1 MEQTL
6 SKTPEKLHDEN
17 YWLMVLS
24 YFAAFLIGLGI
35 IALVAANWE
44 QIPNHVKLGGAI
56 ILMIVNA
63 LCVFA
68 AMKFNK
74 PILKQVLCGV
84 FAALIMAV
92 IGLIGQIFQL
102 RSDVSG
108 ACLLW
113 AACAWPLF
121 LITPRLLWLWI
132 PLLFIGTKSFLF
144 YNTVAD
150 DILMINSG
158 WSYTTANCIY
168 SLIVFYGLI
177 FAYEL
182 WMIYAKPMNKTVERP
197 LRFYNGALMLSAVTL
212 CSGTM
217 SDKFI
222 SAKIPELTIYFPW
235 LTIAL
240 PCCGYIVAALLIYAL
255 NHKHGRVSFMPWF
268 LLGFVI
274 EGILVM
280 FGIVK
285 ENVEMFLPLTSLLLM
300 WGYAYYHKMPRFR
313 YLTLF
318 ALLVWFFAT
327 FGWDVFNLLP
337 SLLICV
343 VLAVYAYLNNSRRL
357 FNVAVL
363 AAVVRLLAYYA
374 DASNL
379 TYLGIYLICSGLLLL
394 ATVFALVKYGKLLW
408 ERKND

>member
-1 MEQTL
+1 M
-6 SKTPEKLHDEN
+6 PEKLHDEN
-17 YWLMVLS
+17 YWLMILA

-44 QIPNHVKLGGAI
+44 QIPNNVKLGGAI
-56 ILMIVNA
+56 VLMIANA
-63 LCVFA
+63 SAVILS
-68 AMKFNK
+68 MKFKKN
-74 PILKQVLCGV
+74 ILTQVLCGV

-113 AACAWPLF
+113 ALCAWPLF

-132 PLLFIGTKSFLF
+132 PLLFVGTKSSAI
-144 YNTVAD
+144 YNTFVGD
-150 DILMINSG
+150 VLLNIG
-158 WSYTTANCIY
+158 WKYTLANGIC
-168 SLIVFYGLI
+168 SLLVFYGLI

-182 WMIYAKPMNKTVERP
+182 WMLYAKPNSKTVERP
-197 LRFYNGALMLSAVTL
+197 LRFYCGTLLLSAAPLSCRPLITNVA
-212 CSGTM
+212 
-217 SDKFI
+217 F
-222 SAKIPELTIYFPW
+222 AQIPW
-235 LTIAL
+235 STIAL
-240 PCCGYIVAALLIYAL
+240 SSYGYILAAFLIYAL
-255 NHKHGRVSFMPWF
+255 NRKHRRVSFMPLF
-268 LLGFVI
+268 LLGFVV
-274 EGILVM
+274 ESVLLKFNILQD
-280 FGIVK
+280 
-285 ENVEMFLPLTSLLLM
+285 NVESVLALTSLLLM

-327 FGWDVFNLLP
+327 FSWDVFNLVP
-337 SLLICV
+337 SLLICAA
-343 VLAVYAYLNNSRRL
+343 LAVYAYLNNSRRL

-363 AAVVRLLAYYA
+363 AAVIRLLYYYA

-379 TYLGIYLICSGLLLL
+379 TYLGIYLIGSGLLLL

-408 ERKND
+408 EKKHD

>member
-1 MEQTL
+1 ME
-6 SKTPEKLHDEN
+6 KTSTQMPEKLHDEN
-17 YWLMVLS
+17 YWLMILA

-44 QIPNHVKLGGAI
+44 QIPNNVKLGGAI
-56 ILMIVNA
+56 VLMIANA
-63 LCVFA
+63 SAVILS
-68 AMKFNK
+68 MKFKKN
-74 PILKQVLCGV
+74 ILTQVLCGV

-113 AACAWPLF
+113 ALCAWPLF

-132 PLLFIGTKSFLF
+132 PLLFVGTKSSAI
-144 YNTVAD
+144 YNTFVGD
-150 DILMINSG
+150 VLLNIG
-158 WSYTTANCIY
+158 WKYTLANGIC
-168 SLIVFYGLI
+168 SLLVFYGLI

-182 WMIYAKPMNKTVERP
+182 WMLYAKPNSKTVERP
-197 LRFYNGALMLSAVTL
+197 LRFYCGTLLLSAAPLSCRPLITNVA
-212 CSGTM
+212 
-217 SDKFI
+217 F
-222 SAKIPELTIYFPW
+222 AQIPW
-235 LTIAL
+235 STIAL
-240 PCCGYIVAALLIYAL
+240 SSYGYILAAFLIYAL
-255 NHKHGRVSFMPWF
+255 NRKHRRVSFMPYF
-268 LLGFVI
+268 LLGFLI
-274 EGILVM
+274 EGVLLKLDILHD
-280 FGIVK
+280 
-285 ENVEMFLPLTSLLLM
+285 NVESVLALTSLLLM

-327 FGWDVFNLLP
+327 FSWDVFNLVP
-337 SLLICV
+337 SLLICAA
-343 VLAVYAYLNNSRRL
+343 LAVYAYLNNSRRL

-363 AAVVRLLAYYA
+363 AAVIRLLYYYA

-379 TYLGIYLICSGLLLL
+379 TYLGIYLIGSGLLLL

-408 ERKND
+408 EKKHD

>member
-1 MEQTL
+1 MEQT
-6 SKTPEKLHDEN
+6 SPKTPEKLHDEN

-44 QIPNHVKLGGAI
+44 QIPNQIKLGGAVC
-56 ILMIVNA
+56 LMIVNA

-108 ACLLW
+108 ACFLW
-113 AACAWPLF
+113 AVCAWPLF

-132 PLLFIGTKSFLF
+132 PLLFIGTKSVSL
-144 YNTVAD
+144 YNTFTE
-150 DILMINSG
+150 DILMEIIG
-158 WSYTTANCIY
+158 RSYPEANFIS

-182 WMIYAKPMNKTVERP
+182 WMIYAKPANKTVERP
-197 LRFYNGALMLSAVTL
+197 LRFYCGTLLLSAAPLSYRPIVTNV
-212 CSGTM
+212 TFAVM
-217 SDKFI
+217 PW
-222 SAKIPELTIYFPW
+222 SA
-235 LTIAL
+235 IAL
-240 PCCGYIVAALLIYAL
+240 SGCGYILAALLIYAL
-255 NHKHGRVSFMPWF
+255 NRKHGRVSFMPWF

-274 EGILVM
+274 ESILLKLE
-280 FGIVK
+280 ILQDS
-285 ENVEMFLPLTSLLLM
+285 VESVLALTSLLLM

-327 FGWDVFNLLP
+327 FSWDVLNLLP
-337 SLLICV
+337 SLLICAA
-343 VLAVYAYLNNSRRL
+343 LAVYAYLNNSRRL

-374 DASNL
+374 DARDL
-379 TYLGIYLICSGLLLL
+379 TYLGIYLIGSGLLLL

-408 ERKND
+408 EKKHD

>member
-1 MEQTL
+1 MEKIATQ
-6 SKTPEKLHDEN
+6 TPEKLHDEN
-17 YWLMVLS
+17 YWLMILA

-44 QIPNHVKLGGAI
+44 QIPNNIKLGGAVS
-56 ILMIVNA
+56 LMIVNA
-63 LCVFA
+63 FA
-68 AMKFNK
+68 VILSMKFKKN
-74 PILKQVLCGV
+74 ILTQVLCGV

-113 AACAWPLF
+113 AVCAWPLF

-132 PLLFIGTKSFLF
+132 PLLFVGTKSFAI
-144 YNTVAD
+144 YNTFAGDV
-150 DILMINSG
+150 LLSESG
-158 WSYTTANCIY
+158 WSYAPVNYIY
-168 SLIVFYGLI
+168 SLLVFYGLI

-182 WMIYAKPMNKTVERP
+182 WMLYAKPNSKTVERS
-197 LRFYNGALMLSAVTL
+197 LRFYCGTLLLSAAPLSCRPLITNVA
-212 CSGTM
+212 
-217 SDKFI
+217 F
-222 SAKIPELTIYFPW
+222 AQIPW
-235 LTIAL
+235 STIAL
-240 PCCGYIVAALLIYAL
+240 SSSGYILAAFLIYAL
-255 NHKHGRVSFMPWF
+255 NRKHRRVSFMPWF
-268 LLGFVI
+268 LLGFVV
-274 EGILVM
+274 ESVLLKFNILQD
-280 FGIVK
+280 
-285 ENVEMFLPLTSLLLM
+285 NVESVLALTSLLLM

-327 FGWDVFNLLP
+327 FSWDVFNLVP
-337 SLLICV
+337 SLLICAA
-343 VLAVYAYLNNSRRL
+343 LAVYAYLNNSRRL

-363 AAVVRLLAYYA
+363 AAVIRLLCYYA

-379 TYLGIYLICSGLLLL
+379 TYLGIYLIGSGLLLL

-408 ERKND
+408 ERKDD

>member
-1 MEQTL
+1 MEKTSTQ
-6 SKTPEKLHDEN
+6 TPEKLHDEN
-17 YWLMVLS
+17 YWLMILA

-44 QIPNHVKLGGAI
+44 QIPNNIKLGGAI
-56 ILMIVNA
+56 VLMIANA
-63 LCVFA
+63 SAVILS
-68 AMKFNK
+68 MKFKKN
-74 PILKQVLCGV
+74 ILTQVLCGV

-113 AACAWPLF
+113 ALCAWPLF

-132 PLLFIGTKSFLF
+132 PLLFVGTKSFAI
-144 YNTVAD
+144 YNTFVED
-150 DILMINSG
+150 VLLSESG
-158 WSYTTANCIY
+158 WSYATVNYIY
-168 SLIVFYGLI
+168 SLLVFYGLI

-182 WMIYAKPMNKTVERP
+182 WMLYAKPNSKTVERP
-197 LRFYNGALMLSAVTL
+197 LRFYCGTLLLSAAPLSCRPLVTNI
-212 CSGTM
+212 
-217 SDKFI
+217 DFVQI
-222 SAKIPELTIYFPW
+222 PW

-240 PCCGYIVAALLIYAL
+240 SSYGYILAAFLIYAL
-255 NHKHGRVSFMPWF
+255 NRKHRRVSFMPLF
-268 LLGFVI
+268 LLGFVV
-274 EGILVM
+274 ESVLLKLGILQD
-280 FGIVK
+280 
-285 ENVEMFLPLTSLLLM
+285 NVESVLALTSLLLM

-327 FGWDVFNLLP
+327 FSWDVFNLIP
-337 SLLICV
+337 SLLICAA
-343 VLAVYAYLNNSRRL
+343 LAVYAYLNNSRRL

-363 AAVVRLLAYYA
+363 AAVIRLLYSYA

-379 TYLGIYLICSGLLLL
+379 TYLGIYLIGSGLLLL
-394 ATVFALVKYGKLLW
+394 ATIFDLVKYGKLLW
-408 ERKND
+408 EKKHD

>member
-1 MEQTL
+1 MEQT
-6 SKTPEKLHDEN
+6 SPQTPEKLHDEN

-44 QIPNHVKLGGAI
+44 QIPNHVKLGGAVV
-56 ILMIVNA
+56 LMIANV
-63 LCVFA
+63 A
-68 AMKFNK
+68 AVILSMKFKKN
-74 PILKQVLCGV
+74 ILKQVLCGV

-102 RSDVSG
+102 SSDVSG

-121 LITPRLLWLWI
+121 LITPRLLWLWF

-150 DILMINSG
+150 DILMIDRG
-158 WSYTTANCIY
+158 WSYTTANFIY

-182 WMIYAKPMNKTVERP
+182 WMIYAKPANKTIERP
-197 LRFYNGALMLSAVTL
+197 LRFYCGTLLLSAAPLSCRPIVTNVAFAA
-212 CSGTM
+212 M
-217 SDKFI
+217 PW
-222 SAKIPELTIYFPW
+222 SA
-235 LTIAL
+235 IAL
-240 PCCGYIVAALLIYAL
+240 ASCGYVLAALLIYAL
-255 NHKHGRVSFMPWF
+255 NRKHGRVSFMPWF

-274 EGILVM
+274 ESVLLKLDVLHD
-280 FGIVK
+280 
-285 ENVEMFLPLTSLLLM
+285 NVESVLALTSLLLM

-327 FGWDVFNLLP
+327 FSWDVFNLLP
-337 SLLICV
+337 SLLICAA
-343 VLAVYAYLNNSRRL
+343 LAVYAYLNNSRRL
-357 FNVAVL
+357 FNVAVF
-363 AAVVRLLAYYA
+363 AAVIRLLAYYA
-374 DASNL
+374 DARNL

-408 ERKND
+408 EKKHD